1 MSRRGG
7 YPKFTLDDY
16 EVTRNGEVINK
27 HTGRQPKFQ
36 YNTKGYPRVIIGG
49 KKYFVHRLVAEK
61 YIPNPENKP
70 QVNHID
76 GNKENNKVENL
87 EWVTAHENRQHAI
100 NYGLQ
105 WSNFS
110 LDDIRYIKNHSEIK
124 TQELADKFNVSY
136 NCIDRVKKG
145 ITFKFVQ

>member
-1 MSRRGG
+1 MPRVYRTL
-7 YPKFTLDDY
+7 TLDDY
-16 EVTRNGEVINK
+16 EVTKKGEVINK

-76 GNKENNKVENL
+76 GNKENNCVENL
-87 EWVTAHENRQHAI
+87 EWVTSKENRKHAI
-100 NYGLQ
+100 ITGLQ
-105 WSNFS
+105 WSKLTVDEVRFIKHHK
-110 LDDIRYIKNHSEIK
+110 DDMTTR
-124 TQELADKFNVSY
+124 QLADKFNVTRH
-136 NCIDRVKKG
+136 CIYKITHG
-145 ITFKFVQ
+145 INFKSIE